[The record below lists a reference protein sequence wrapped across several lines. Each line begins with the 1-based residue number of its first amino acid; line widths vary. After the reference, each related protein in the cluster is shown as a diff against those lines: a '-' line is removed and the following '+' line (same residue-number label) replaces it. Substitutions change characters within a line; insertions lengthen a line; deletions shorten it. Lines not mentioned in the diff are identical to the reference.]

1 MKPHRDL
8 DRDNFNLMDEAE
20 TQVLSRSEERSLL
33 LELAECRRQL
43 IEAMKSAECEAS
55 QPQEHEITFAEWIKT
70 RNPVLNSRDAAL
82 GAVHLRYQ
90 EIRSKLAMANM
101 RLVAHVA
108 KRFRN
113 RGIAH
118 SDLIQDG
125 FCGLLEAID
134 RFDDSHNTKLATYAT
149 WWIRQSMQQA
159 VASGAYPVKL
169 SPRHLRQLAQVQE
182 FADHG
187 EFADAPDD
195 QNTEQGEVSD
205 LIRRVFTATRPTI
218 SLNAT
223 YDSESTFSLIN
234 TIVQKDELDDSE
246 MKNAVETIA
255 RLVSDLRPR
264 EQQVLQLRFGL
275 GGRRKLS
282 LSQVGTV
289 LAVSK
294 ERVRQIQD
302 KAIERLRASARNER
316 LGDFQYS

>member
-70 RNPVLNSRDAAL
+70 RNPVLNSRDAL

-195 QNTEQGEVSD
+195 QNTEQSEVSD

-316 LGDFQYS
+316 LVDFEYS